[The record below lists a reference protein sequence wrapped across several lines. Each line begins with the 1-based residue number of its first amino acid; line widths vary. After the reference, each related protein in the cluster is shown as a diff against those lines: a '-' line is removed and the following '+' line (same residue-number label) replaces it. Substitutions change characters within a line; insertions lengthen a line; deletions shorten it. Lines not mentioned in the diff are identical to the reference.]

1 MIGVGDGVG
10 EGSMAGVVGLTL
22 LLVGEILEVVR
33 SLVCVDVLLR

>member
-10 EGSMAGVVGLTL
+10 VGGVVGVLGVLPL
-22 LLVGEILEVVR
+22 LGDEMLEAVR